1 MAPEY
6 CPYEQES
13 DAQLAGHTPTE
24 TAPED
29 GADKMDEDDQV
40 LHFEGDFFG
49 QYTEEDFEWPDDHG
63 VEGDKDADESSDEEV
78 FDGEGGWEP
87 VLTAASIPDASDVD
101 EQEQESLADQ
111 YHQEAR
117 AHHQNLRS
125 AVEAQLGSKNIY
137 APFESKLDFN
147 VALWAKMRGSGSTA
161 FTDLLAIDD
170 VHDRLGLS
178 YKSSRELNNIIDK
191 LPTGHP
197 QFRCQEV
204 VVAGE
209 AFDVYFQ
216 DVVECVK
223 ALYEDPEFA
232 PYLVFVPERHYADKD
247 KTTQLYYDMHTGKW
261 WWRTQKEIEKAKP
274 GATII
279 PIILSSDKTQV
290 TVFRNKTAYPVY
302 MTIGNIPK
310 DIRWKPSRHAHI
322 LLAYLPT
329 THLEHI
335 KNRASQCCTI
345 TNLFHVCMRHI
356 LEPLKSAGEDG
367 LHMHSGDG
375 VTCRGM
381 MTGEC
386 PKCDIPNSELG
397 SKDALFEP
405 RDLESI
411 LAALN
416 LADEDPIGFAERCA
430 ELRINPIQHPF
441 WQGLP
446 KSNIFHA
453 ITPDVLHQLYQGLVK
468 HMITWIKLAFGE
480 TEIDACCRQL
490 PPNDNIRIFNK
501 GISSLV
507 RICRFLLGIVID
519 IPLPNNISSAKLV
532 QALHGLLDF
541 LYLAQYPCH
550 SAETLQ
556 LLDEALTH
564 FHDNKDIFVTIGI
577 RTQFNLPKLHSYRH
591 YLHMI
596 QEYGTTDNYN
606 TEYTEQLH
614 IDLAKD
620 VYRVTNH
627 KDEYSQMTV
636 WLEQREKILRH
647 ANYVHWRIAGDPL
660 LQLCL
665 PPDMQYAREY
675 KMMKHPSVKAIT
687 INSLRDNY
695 GASFFRAA
703 LAHYIVLH
711 THPDAN
717 TQAQVEHAAAHI
729 YIPFTS
735 LPIFHKVRYNT
746 VDSASRK
753 DESVTIDSVHC
764 QPARRDKKG
773 NAIPGRFDTV
783 LVNCGNGGE
792 KSYRVAQV
800 RAIFSIP
807 EKYCASLFPSH
818 VSIPK
823 HLAYVEWFSPFT
835 GTSERNHGM
844 HKLVSVISVK
854 DIRRSV
860 HLIPNLA
867 VLHLGIGL
875 PATFWSCVETFL
887 YYES

>member
-1 MAPEY
+1 MPREHIY
-6 CPYEQES
+6 KGYGQKI
-13 DAQLAGHTPTE
+13 AGSE
-24 TAPED
+24 
-29 GADKMDEDDQV
+29 
-40 LHFEGDFFG
+40 
-49 QYTEEDFEWPDDHG
+49 
-63 VEGDKDADESSDEEV
+63 
-78 FDGEGGWEP
+78 
-87 VLTAASIPDASDVD
+87 
-101 EQEQESLADQ
+101 
-111 YHQEAR
+111 
-117 AHHQNLRS
+117 
-125 AVEAQLGSKNIY
+125 NIY
-137 APFESKLDFN
+137 APFESKLDFDI
-147 VALWAKMRGSGSTA
+147 ALWAKMHGSGSTA

-191 LPTGHP
+191 KLPTGRP
-197 QFRCQEV
+197 QFRRQEV

-209 AFDVYFQ
+209 AFDVYFR

-232 PYLVFVPERHYADKD
+232 PYLVFVPERHSADQD
-247 KTTQLYYDMHTGKW
+247 KTMRLYHDMHTGKW
-261 WWRTQKEIEKAKP
+261 WWRTQKEIEKEKP

-290 TVFRNKTAYPVY
+290 TVFGNKTAYPVY

-310 DIRWKPSRHAHI
+310 DIRRKPSRHAHI

-329 THLEHI
+329 TRLEHI
-335 KNRASQCCTI
+335 KNRASRRRTI
-345 TNLFHVCMRHI
+345 TNLFHACMGHI

-367 LHMHSGDG
+367 LHMRSGDG
-375 VTCRGM
+375 ITRRGHPLLACYVGDYPEQILVSGT

-386 PKCDIPNSELG
+386 PKCNVPNSELG
-397 SKDALFEP
+397 SKDALFKP

-411 LAALN
+411 LTALS

-430 ELRINPIQHPF
+430 ELRIKPIQHPF

-468 HMITWIKLAFGE
+468 HMIAWIKSAFGE
-480 TEIDACCRQL
+480 AEIDARCRRL
-490 PPNDNIRIFNK
+490 PPNHNIRIFNK
-501 GISSLV
+501 GISSLSRV
-507 RICRFLLGIVID
+507 SGQYHNQICRFLLGVIID

-532 QALHGLLDF
+532 RALRGLLDF

-564 FHDNKDIFVTIGI
+564 FHDNKDIFVTLGI

-606 TEYTEQLH
+606 TEYTERLH

-620 VYRVTNH
+620 AYRATNH
-627 KDEYSQMTV
+627 KDEYSQMTL
-636 WLEQREKILRH
+636 WLERREKILRH
-647 ANYVHWRIAGDPL
+647 TNYVHWRLAGDPL
-660 LQLCL
+660 PQSCL

-675 KMMKHPSVKAIT
+675 KMTKHPSVKAAT
-687 INSLRDNY
+687 IDSLRDNY

-703 LAHYIVLH
+703 LARYIVLH
-711 THPDAN
+711 TRPD
-717 TQAQVEHAAAHI
+717 TTTRAQVEHAAAHV
-729 YIPFTS
+729 YIPFAS
-735 LPIFHKVRYNT
+735 LPIFHKVRYNA
-746 VDSASRK
+746 VDSTGHK

-764 QPARRDKKG
+764 QPARRDKQG
-773 NAIPGRFDTV
+773 NTVPGRFDTV

-792 KSYRVAQV
+792 KSVEGYRVAQV
-800 RAIFSIP
+800 RVIFTIP
-807 EKYCASLFPSH
+807 EKHHASLFPSH
-818 VSIPK
+818 ISIPK

-844 HKLVSVISVK
+844 RKVSRSYENGEQLVSIIPVK

-860 HLIPNLA
+860 HLIPKFGRIAPRDWTSSN
-867 VLHLGIGL
+867 VLELCRDFFVNPFTDRH
-875 PATFWSCVETFL
+875 A
-887 YYES
+887 